1 MEALVFV
8 ERMGRHGEVAER
20 YALNKLPAR
29 IGRNYQSDVILDDIH
44 VASEHI
50 EIRSSEDGG
59 FEIEDLGSINGT
71 YLRGE
76 VSRIQT
82 RQIADDDI
90 YRLGQTQL
98 RIRLPSHIVPQE
110 IAISNQSLAR
120 NSLVF
125 VAAMLICVAT
135 LYMGIYVKT
144 FGTDT
149 SKLFM
154 VPANFT
160 ISLLAWA
167 GMWAL
172 VNRILHGR
180 GNYVAHGNVIFLG
193 ITALL
198 WVEVVTDY
206 ADFMFD
212 LEVPFLLWIFGE
224 AVVIAVTIY
233 AHLHLTLR
241 TSRYIRVGVSVFVS
255 GILSALIYGLPLIE
269 DEDKIGL
276 QSYNIAIKPS
286 MFLFSKGV
294 TPEQFIDSAK
304 QLKVEVDE
312 YASQTAR

>member
-20 YALNKLPAR
+20 HALYKLPAR

-50 EIRSSEDGG
+50 EIRSTEDGG
-59 FEIEDLGSINGT
+59 LEIEDLGSINGT

-82 RQIADDDI
+82 RPIKDDEI
-90 YRLGQTQL
+90 YRIGQTQL

-110 IAISNQSLAR
+110 IAIANQSLVR

-125 VAAMLICVAT
+125 VGAMLICVAT
-135 LYMGIYVKT
+135 LYIGVYVKT

-154 VPANFT
+154 LPANFT
-160 ISLLAWA
+160 IALLAWA

-180 GNYVAHGNVIFLG
+180 GNYVAHGNVIFVG

-198 WVEVVTDY
+198 WVEVVTNY
-206 ADFMFD
+206 VDFMFD
-212 LEVPFLLWIFGE
+212 LDVPFSLWVFCE
-224 AVVIAVTIY
+224 AIVIAVTIY
-233 AHLHLTLR
+233 AHLRLTTR
-241 TSRYIRVGVSVFVS
+241 TSRFVRVGVSLFVS
-255 GILSALIYGLPLIE
+255 GILSALIYGLPLVE
-269 DEDKIGL
+269 EEDKIGL

-286 MFLFSKGV
+286 VFLFSKGV
-294 TPEQFIDSAK
+294 TPEEFIDSAN
-304 QLKVEVDE
+304 QLKAEVDE
-312 YASQTAR
+312 YANQTVR